1 MFIAWQAVSAYL
13 PQAENF
19 SFQISAKTALKNEA
33 VTLNTKPR
41 ILIHAIDAYN
51 KTQRVPCVFRFKMRF
66 AMQSTVAW
74 PENSLLSLRDPLIY
88 LHHGNSIF
96 F

>member
-33 VTLNTKPR
+33 ITLKYQTKN
-41 ILIHAIDAYN
+41 AD
-51 KTQRVPCVFRFKMRF
+51 PCR
-66 AMQSTVAW
+66 QC
-74 PENSLLSLRDPLIY
+74 I
-88 LHHGNSIF
+88 
-96 F
+96 